1 MTTTVLIIVN
11 VFAALAII
19 VLALMQQSKGDM
31 GSAFGGGGSQSMF
44 GSRGSANFLS
54 RLTAIMCATF
64 FISSLSL
71 AYIYAQ
77 RAESKSVVGETSVIQ
92 SSEVPTIDGEIPAND
107 SGIPTIGNDE
117 DDVPSI
123 DAEVPTIEGGESSS
137 VEASLDAAAEA
148 GSDLIEAANDAVE
161 DVPAVPA
168 Q

>member
-54 RLTAIMCATF
+54 RMTAIMCIVF

-71 AYIYAQ
+71 AYVYAK
-77 RAESKSVVGETSVIQ
+77 RAESNSVVQQESVLDQ
-92 SSEVPTIDGEIPAND
+92 QDVNAAESEVPTLDG
-107 SGIPTIGNDE
+107 
-117 DDVPSI
+117 VPSG
-123 DAEVPTIEGGESSS
+123 DVESEVP
-137 VEASLDAAAEA
+137 ALDAAA
-148 GSDLIEAANDAVE
+148 DAVE
-161 DVPAVPA
+161 EGADDVIDSAEQAVDEA
-168 Q
+168 SEALDNNLEENQ